1 MGAPISFS
9 CPRAGVCCCSYV
21 TNAVSSSPLLHVALA
36 EGKGHLGGELF
47 FIWEGAHNLPLG
59 SLRVH
64 SWSLHIW
71 GTLGLWP
78 CWDPA
83 WGWFLGLCP
92 AGAGSGGGVGCCL
105 LLTALLPAVCPAGRA
120 LPGGWGRVPAVPQV
134 QRPPAARPP
143 QPQVSAWQPEEQEVH
158 LQPGTGRGS
167 PEPCSCPRG
176 PPQALLLAL
185 TTSPLCSAV
194 QSLPEPADGD
204 AGQHH
209 AALRPLHQTQR

>member
-1 MGAPISFS
+1 M
-9 CPRAGVCCCSYV
+9 
-21 TNAVSSSPLLHVALA
+21 ALA
-36 EGKGHLGGELF
+36 EGKGHLGEELL
-47 FIWEGAHNLPLG
+47 FIWEGAHNLSLG

-71 GTLGLWP
+71 GTSGLWP

-83 WGWFLGLCP
+83 RGWFLGLCP
-92 AGAGSGGGVGCCL
+92 AGAGSGVVWGAACCSQL
-105 LLTALLPAVCPAGRA
+105 CSVQSALLAELFLEDGDVSLQSRRSSGPR
-120 LPGGWGRVPAVPQV
+120 LPGRPSRRSLPGSQRSKKSISSQV
-134 QRPPAARPP
+134 QDGGAPSPALS
-143 QPQVSAWQPEEQEVH
+143 Q
-158 LQPGTGRGS
+158 GT
-167 PEPCSCPRG
+167 
-176 PPQALLLAL
+176 PQALLLAL